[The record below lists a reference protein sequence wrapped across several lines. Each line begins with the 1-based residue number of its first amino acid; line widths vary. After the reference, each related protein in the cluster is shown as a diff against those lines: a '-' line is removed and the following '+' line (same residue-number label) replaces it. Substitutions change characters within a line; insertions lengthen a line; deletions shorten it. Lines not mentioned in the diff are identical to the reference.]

1 MDSATSSNLYNVGV
15 FFLGVTAALFEALF
29 LSPTVDAK
37 APLRMRC
44 ETAADGT
51 LNGVMK
57 IMQITDLHFGE
68 AEFTT
73 WGPMQDVKSIAAL
86 HAVL

>member
-1 MDSATSSNLYNVGV
+1 
-15 FFLGVTAALFEALF
+15 
-29 LSPTVDAK
+29 
-37 APLRMRC
+37 MRC